1 MTREFLENLVDLSI
15 KYNDY
20 EIRVDNK
27 LYLVELDLSL
37 EENYTKEERERF
49 FREKEVYKVVR
60 LDTLERE
67 DKIYIEEIT
76 YYIRE
81 K

>member
-1 MTREFLENLVDLSI
+1 MTKEFLESLVDLSI
-15 KYNDY
+15 KYNDF

-27 LYLVELDLSL
+27 FYLVELEVSL
-37 EENYTKEERERF
+37 EENYTKEEREEF

-60 LDTLERE
+60 EEEERE
-67 DKIYIEEIT
+67 LV

>member
-1 MTREFLENLVDLSI
+1 MTREFLESLVDLSI
-15 KYNDY
+15 KYNDF
-20 EIRVDNK
+20 EIRVENK
-27 LYLVELDLSL
+27 LYLVELDLNL
-37 EENYTKEERERF
+37 EESYSKEEREEF

-60 LDTLERE
+60 EEEERE
-67 DKIYIEEIT
+67 LV

>member
-27 LYLVELDLSL
+27 LYLVELDLNL
-37 EENYTKEERERF
+37 EENYSKEEREEF
-49 FREKEVYKVVR
+49 FREIEVYKVVR

-67 DKIYIEEIT
+67 NKIYIREIT

>member
-15 KYNDY
+15 KYNDF
-20 EIRVDNK
+20 EIRVENK

-37 EENYTKEERERF
+37 EENYSKEEREEF

-60 LDTLERE
+60 EEEERE
-67 DKIYIEEIT
+67 LV

>member
-15 KYNDY
+15 KYNDF
-20 EIRVDNK
+20 EIRVENK
-27 LYLVELDLSL
+27 LYLVELDLNL
-37 EENYTKEERERF
+37 EESYSKEEREEF

-60 LDTLERE
+60 EEEERE
-67 DKIYIEEIT
+67 LV

>member
-15 KYNDY
+15 KYNDF

-27 LYLVELDLSL
+27 LYLIELDLSL
-37 EENYTKEERERF
+37 EENYSKEEREEF

-60 LDTLERE
+60 EEEERE
-67 DKIYIEEIT
+67 LV

>member
-1 MTREFLENLVDLSI
+1 MTREFLESLVDLSI
-15 KYNDY
+15 KYNDF

-27 LYLVELDLSL
+27 LYLVELDLNL
-37 EENYTKEERERF
+37 EESYSKEEREL
-49 FREKEVYKVVR
+49 V
-60 LDTLERE
+60 
-67 DKIYIEEIT
+67 

>member
-1 MTREFLENLVDLSI
+1 MAREFLESLVDLSI

-27 LYLVELDLSL
+27 LYLVELDLNL
-37 EENYTKEERERF
+37 EENYSKEEREEF

-67 DKIYIEEIT
+67 DKIYIREIT

>member
-27 LYLVELDLSL
+27 LYLVELDLNL
-37 EENYTKEERERF
+37 EENYSKEEREEF

-60 LDTLERE
+60 EEEERE
-67 DKIYIEEIT
+67 LV

>member
-1 MTREFLENLVDLSI
+1 MTREFLESLVDLSI
-15 KYNDY
+15 KYNDF

-37 EENYTKEERERF
+37 EESYSKEEREEF

-60 LDTLERE
+60 EEEERE
-67 DKIYIEEIT
+67 LV

>member
-15 KYNDY
+15 KYNDF

-27 LYLVELDLSL
+27 LYLVELDLNL
-37 EENYTKEERERF
+37 EESYSKEEREEF

-60 LDTLERE
+60 EEEERE
-67 DKIYIEEIT
+67 LV

>member
-1 MTREFLENLVDLSI
+1 MTREFLESLVDLSI
-15 KYNDY
+15 KYYDFV
-20 EIRVDNK
+20 IRVDYK
-27 LYLVELDLSL
+27 FYLVELDLNL
-37 EENYTKEERERF
+37 EENYSKEEREEF

-67 DKIYIEEIT
+67 YKNYIEEIT

>member
-1 MTREFLENLVDLSI
+1 MTREFLESLVDLSI

-27 LYLVELDLSL
+27 LYLVELDLNL
-37 EENYTKEERERF
+37 EESYSKEEREEF

-60 LDTLERE
+60 EEEERE
-67 DKIYIEEIT
+67 LV

>member
-15 KYNDY
+15 KYNDF

-27 LYLVELDLSL
+27 LYLVELDFSL
-37 EENYTKEERERF
+37 EENYSKEEREEF
-49 FREKEVYKVVR
+49 FSKEVYKVVR

-67 DKIYIEEIT
+67 DKIYIREIT

>member
-27 LYLVELDLSL
+27 LYLVELDLNL
-37 EENYTKEERERF
+37 EESYSKEEREEF

-60 LDTLERE
+60 EEEERE
-67 DKIYIEEIT
+67 LV

>member
-15 KYNDY
+15 KYNDF

-27 LYLVELDLSL
+27 LYLIELDLSL
-37 EENYTKEERERF
+37 EENYSKEEREEF

-60 LDTLERE
+60 EEKERE
-67 DKIYIEEIT
+67 LV

>member
-1 MTREFLENLVDLSI
+1 MTREFLESLVDLSI
-15 KYNDY
+15 KYNDF

-27 LYLVELDLSL
+27 LYLVELDLNL
-37 EENYTKEERERF
+37 EESYSKEEREEF

-60 LDTLERE
+60 EEEERE
-67 DKIYIEEIT
+67 LV

>member
-15 KYNDY
+15 KYNDF

-27 LYLVELDLSL
+27 LYLVELDLNL
-37 EENYTKEERERF
+37 EENYSKEEREEF

-60 LDTLERE
+60 EEEERE
-67 DKIYIEEIT
+67 LV

>member
-1 MTREFLENLVDLSI
+1 MTREFLESLVDLSI

-20 EIRVDNK
+20 EIRVENK
-27 LYLVELDLSL
+27 LYLVELDLNL
-37 EENYTKEERERF
+37 EESYSKEEREEF

-60 LDTLERE
+60 EEEERE
-67 DKIYIEEIT
+67 LV

>member
-15 KYNDY
+15 KYNDF

-37 EENYTKEERERF
+37 EESYSKEEREEF

-60 LDTLERE
+60 EEEERE
-67 DKIYIEEIT
+67 LV

>member
-1 MTREFLENLVDLSI
+1 MTREFLESLVDLSI
-15 KYNDY
+15 KYNDF
-20 EIRVDNK
+20 EIRVENK
-27 LYLVELDLSL
+27 FYLVELDLNL
-37 EENYTKEERERF
+37 EESYSKEEREEF

-60 LDTLERE
+60 EEEERE
-67 DKIYIEEIT
+67 LV

>member
-27 LYLVELDLSL
+27 LYLVELDLNL
-37 EENYTKEERERF
+37 EENYSKEEREEF
-49 FREKEVYKVVR
+49 FREKEYNR
-60 LDTLERE
+60 SR
-67 DKIYIEEIT
+67 
-76 YYIRE
+76 
-81 K
+81 